1 MTRSATARL
10 TTLLIALAS
19 CVVDPAPPTSRAA
32 PPPEAAAPPPTD
44 RTVSSEWGTR
54 LRFHGWS
61 PDSQFVAYTRTR
73 RLRPTRAGAEPKV
86 TVRDAHKKVVAGAL
100 RGGAPRHG
108 KDLAVWAHQ
117 NGYVADGVER
127 SVLDDRRTWFVAPE
141 GVYEFR
147 LVIEESL
154 VWELLF
160 EGEVVSR
167 RAFDMLYVAVEPKL
181 FVAPDRRHA
190 VLVMHLD
197 SGWLVDAAAYP
208 LVLPPTTR
216 TRWEAL
222 AGQ

>member
-1 MTRSATARL
+1 MTHRL
-10 TTLLIALAS
+10 TGLAAVALCWVLTQPTPGLAAS
-19 CVVDPAPPTSRAA
+19 PPKAPADRSEVAA
-32 PPPEAAAPPPTD
+32 P
-44 RTVSSEWGTR
+44 TVSSEWGTR

-61 PDSQFVAYTRTR
+61 ADSQFVAYTRTR
-73 RLRPTRAGAEPKV
+73 TLRAKRAGAAARV
-86 TVRDAHKKVVAGAL
+86 TTRHAHKKVVKGAF

-108 KDLAVWAHQ
+108 KDLAIWAHA
-117 NGYVADGVER
+117 NGYVVKPIER

-147 LVIEESL
+147 LVIEKSL

-167 RAFDMLYVAVEPKL
+167 RAFDSLYVGIEPQL
-181 FVAPDRRHA
+181 FLAPDRGHA

-197 SGWLVDAAAYP
+197 TGWLVDAAAYP
-208 LVLPPTTR
+208 IELPPVAR

-222 AGQ
+222 APD